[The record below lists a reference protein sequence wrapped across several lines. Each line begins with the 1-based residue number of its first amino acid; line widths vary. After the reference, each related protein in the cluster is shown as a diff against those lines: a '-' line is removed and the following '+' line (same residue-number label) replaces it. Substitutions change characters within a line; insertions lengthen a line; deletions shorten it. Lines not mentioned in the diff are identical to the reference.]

1 MQDYLPDDGSFLEH
15 DFDGDGGGDAAQM
28 LMNMHQS

>member
-1 MQDYLPDDGSFLEH
+1 MQDYLPDEGFLEH
-15 DFDGDGGGDAAQM
+15 DVDGDGGGDAAQM